1 MDWNQLSTGTWVVLE
16 YAIKIVALGV
26 IPENRR
32 PSSSTAWLV
41 LIFFLPL
48 VGLPLYLFLGS
59 PWVQGKR
66 YQQRSPP
73 PGPHWP
79 TRATCPTPPRA
90 PPPAAPWAR
99 CCG

>member
-41 LIFFLPL
+41 LIFFLPF
-48 VGLPLYLFLGS
+48 VGLPR
-59 PWVQGKR
+59 KR
-66 YQQRSPP
+66 YAQ
-73 PGPHWP
+73 
-79 TRATCPTPPRA
+79 
-90 PPPAAPWAR
+90 PA
-99 CCG
+99 